1 MIWKHQEKTFTKFIY
16 NEWELINYL
25 KDEIKKEEKL
35 SEEKNKKIPELS
47 NMDREKEQ
55 KINELTDKM
64 AQLKEENKKLKAAS
78 NSISNREQ
86 IIALIDEIKDK
97 ERELKNIKSNLSFE
111 LLPGEKLMNVI
122 IISVDQKIHIP
133 IICKNTDIFTRLENI
148 IYENYPEYSESE
160 NFFMVNGSRINK
172 YKSLEFNKI
181 KNNDIITLKQFT
193 FDI

>member
-1 MIWKHQEKTFTKFIY
+1 MNDKSIILIKQNKEMEKSSTTVSNKEKID
-16 NEWELINYL
+16 NLIKELKEKEKEL
-25 KDEIKKEEKL
+25 KD
-35 SEEKNKKIPELS
+35 
-47 NMDREKEQ
+47 
-55 KINELTDKM
+55 
-64 AQLKEENKKLKAAS
+64 
-78 NSISNREQ
+78 
-86 IIALIDEIKDK
+86 
-97 ERELKNIKSNLSFE
+97 IKSNLSFE